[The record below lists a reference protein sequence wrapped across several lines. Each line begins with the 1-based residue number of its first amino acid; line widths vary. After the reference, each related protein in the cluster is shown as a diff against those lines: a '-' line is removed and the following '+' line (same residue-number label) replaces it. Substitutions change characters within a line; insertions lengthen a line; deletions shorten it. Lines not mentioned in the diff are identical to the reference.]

1 MDCRLPFNTLVSATG
16 YSYVLKTSRRRY
28 CLNRRGHDKTVFTLH
43 NCKLPA
49 PTNVTRIVGVRSSP
63 QPTNSTYRP
72 DIRVLSNL
80 KTKNVAGLKIGRS
93 PHTHA
98 AVRSVGVSSMVT
110 IPGTLTISSKWFITL
125 PAVNRLVLNHPHGH
139 IQP

>member
-28 CLNRRGHDKTVFTLH
+28 CLNRRGHDKTVLTLH

-63 QPTNSTYRP
+63 PTYK
-72 DIRVLSNL
+72 LNL
-80 KTKNVAGLKIGRS
+80 QAGY
-93 PHTHA
+93 TC
-98 AVRSVGVSSMVT
+98 AVK
-110 IPGTLTISSKWFITL
+110 P
-125 PAVNRLVLNHPHGH
+125 
-139 IQP
+139 